1 MSPYLETFLEEH
13 MISPDSVDIE
23 KVCAFKL
30 SEMKKTINGNTSSIA
45 MLNSYCKPVSSI
57 PVNRK
62 VAVIDAGG
70 SNLRTC
76 TVYFNEDLE
85 PVFEN
90 YSLAAMP
97 GVGAKT
103 TAAQF
108 FNVLADY
115 VERLID
121 QVETV
126 GFCFSYAAEI
136 TEDHDGIPFLMSKEI
151 KVPDLVGKHL
161 GKELFKV
168 LASRGIDMTG
178 KKIIIMNDTVTTLL
192 AGLPYAEK
200 TGCDGCVGFI
210 LGTGTNTACMGIN
223 GIYNEE
229 SANLSLRLGDIDK
242 AFTDKTQDP
251 ESHLLEKMVGG
262 AYLGPLALEII
273 QAAARE
279 RFFSPFFAE
288 SALKTETLTT
298 EEMSNFISDKPSPLD
313 MFVDNEDDQRN
324 LKDILSAFVERAG
337 KLSAANLAASV
348 LFTDKGEKNPVLIN
362 ADGSTFYKTPGM
374 KEHVE
379 NYLRS
384 FLAARGRKVR
394 FTRIDRSPLIGA
406 AIGALS
412 LESDVSK

>member
-1 MSPYLETFLEEH
+1 MSPYLEAFLEEH
-13 MISPDSVDIE
+13 KISPDSVDIE

-30 SEMKKTINGNTSSIA
+30 SEMKKAVNGSQTSIA

-76 TVYFNEDLE
+76 TVYFNEGLE
-85 PVFEN
+85 PVFDN

-97 GVGAKT
+97 GVGSKT
-103 TAAQF
+103 SAAQF
-108 FNVLADY
+108 FNVLADH

-121 QVETV
+121 QVDTV

-136 TEDHDGIPFLMSKEI
+136 TEDHDGVPFLMSKEI

-168 LASRGIDMTG
+168 LASRGINMTG
-178 KKIIIMNDTVTTLL
+178 KKIIVMNDTVTTLL

-242 AFTDKTQDP
+242 KFTDKTQDP
-251 ESHLLEKMVGG
+251 DSHLLEKMVGG
-262 AYLGPLALEII
+262 AYLGPLALEVI

-313 MFVDNEDDQRN
+313 MFVDNEEDQRN

-348 LFTDKGEKNPVLIN
+348 LFTDNGEKNPVLIN

-384 FLAARGRKVR
+384 FLAERGRKVR

-412 LESDVSK
+412 LESDVSE